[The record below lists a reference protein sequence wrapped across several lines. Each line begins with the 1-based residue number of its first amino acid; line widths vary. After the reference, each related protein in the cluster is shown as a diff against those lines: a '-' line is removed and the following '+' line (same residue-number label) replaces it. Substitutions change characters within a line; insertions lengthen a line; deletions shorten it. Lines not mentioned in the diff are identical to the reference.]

1 MVLCA
6 RHTPPCGE
14 VKICWNR
21 VHKSIGEIENVRMR
35 TSFFFFFLNRIK
47 LFQTQEINYC
57 TSNRSE

>member
-21 VHKSIGEIENVRMR
+21 IHKSIGEIENVRMR
-35 TSFFFFFLNRIK
+35 TSFFFFFEWNKTISDSRD
-47 LFQTQEINYC
+47 
-57 TSNRSE
+57 